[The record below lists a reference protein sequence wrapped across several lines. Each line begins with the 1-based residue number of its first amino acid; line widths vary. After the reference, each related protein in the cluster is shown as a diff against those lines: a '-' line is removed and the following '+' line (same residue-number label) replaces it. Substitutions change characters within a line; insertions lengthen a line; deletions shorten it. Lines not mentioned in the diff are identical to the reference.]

1 MTPIAETG
9 AHALIPRDQFIG
21 LPDDVSYL
29 YTGAHAPALH
39 VVEEAMVAAYRAKS
53 RAEHG
58 REILFGTEA
67 QARSDVA
74 LLAGMRAEDV
84 AFLGDASTAWSAIAN
99 GWSFRPGDNVV
110 VNEYEHPA
118 VFAPFLRLR
127 EQGLEVRVVAR
138 GEDWEMSTQSLL
150 DACDERTVALCVSHV
165 GYMTGLKHDLS
176 ALGDG
181 AREREIPFLVDVS
194 HSLGVSSMD
203 LAGAAL
209 VVSASYKW
217 TLGPYGVGIVGWNR
231 ELLADFRPGAVGW
244 RSLEDIFTDRRFEE
258 LNWNPDASR
267 FQMGAP
273 ALSDIAGLGASSALL
288 GGIGIERI
296 EAHVAAI
303 VADADR
309 RLREAGLNVITSA
322 DPARRAGNLAVTV
335 SDGEGV
341 AEKLA
346 RRGVLAWGGDGRV
359 RASFHAFNDL
369 GDAERFAHELVTV
382 LEEEP

>member
-127 EQGLEVRVVAR
+127 EQALEVRVVAR

-165 GYMTGLKHDLS
+165 GYMTGLQHDLS

-181 AREREIPFLVDVS
+181 ARERGIPFLVDIS
-194 HSLGVSSMD
+194 HSLGVASMD

-258 LNWNPDASR
+258 LNWNQDASR

-296 EAHVAAI
+296 EAHVAAV

-309 RLREAGLNVITSA
+309 RLREAGLNVITPA
-322 DPARRAGNLAVTV
+322 DPARRAGNLAVMV

-359 RASFHAFNDL
+359 RASFHAFNDR

>member
-288 GGIGIERI
+288 GGIGIEWI

>member
-1 MTPIAETG
+1 MTPHASPG
-9 AHALIPRDQFIG
+9 ARALIPRDHFIG
-21 LPDDVSYL
+21 LSDDVSYL
-29 YTGAHAPALH
+29 YTGAHAPALR
-39 VVEEAMVAAYRAKS
+39 VVEDAMVTAYRAKS
-53 RAEHG
+53 RAEDG
-58 REILFGTEA
+58 RSILFGAEA
-67 QARSDVA
+67 QARADVA
-74 LLAGMRAEDV
+74 RLAGMRAEDV

-99 GWSFRPGDNVV
+99 GWAFRPGDNVV

-127 EQGLEVRVVAR
+127 EHGLDVRVVPR
-138 GEDWEMSTQSLL
+138 GDDWEMSSQSVL

-176 ALGDG
+176 ALGEG
-181 AREREIPFLVDVS
+181 ARERGIPFLVDVS
-194 HSLGVSSMD
+194 HSLGVSTMD
-203 LAGAAL
+203 LSHAAL

-231 ELLADFRPGAVGW
+231 DLLADFRPGAVGW

-258 LNWNPDASR
+258 LNWNADASR

-288 GGIGIERI
+288 GDIGIERI
-296 EAHVAAI
+296 EEHVAAI

-309 RLREAGLNVITSA
+309 RLRDAGLNVITPA
-322 DPARRAGNLAVTV
+322 DPARRAGNLAVAV
-335 SDGEGV
+335 ADGEGV
-341 AEKLA
+341 AAELA

-359 RASFHAFNDL
+359 RASFHALNDL
-369 GDAERFAHELVTV
+369 GDAERFAHELAAVV
-382 LEEEP
+382 KERS